1 MLIHE
6 YQAKDFLKQLGITI
20 PAGQLA
26 ETAGEAKA
34 AAEQLGCP
42 VIIKSQILSGGRGKA
57 GGIRLADSPEK
68 AWLEARN
75 LLGKKLITS
84 QSAGRGLTVRKILV
98 EKALQVQKEIYFSLV
113 IDRKNERIAAIA
125 GRQGGIEIEEL
136 ARSNPEA
143 IKKEYF
149 YPEAGL
155 LPFQARN
162 LTYFLELP
170 EPAFKTTLDYLKKL
184 TEFFVAKD
192 VKLLEI
198 NPLILTAEDRL
209 VAADVKLDFDDSG
222 RTRQPELASLEDWA
236 EVSPEEKKAR
246 SYKLNYI
253 KMEGQIGCLV
263 NGAGLA
269 MATMDIIQLFGGQP
283 ANFLDIGGGVT
294 EEAVGQAF
302 EILAGDDQVKAC
314 LINIF
319 GGIVRCDLVAR
330 GIVAS
335 ARKMSLQKPVV
346 IRLEGTNVA
355 EGKKILEEA
364 SLPFYFVNEFEQA
377 ARLAV
382 SLSQS

>member
-6 YQAKDFLKQLGITI
+6 YQAKDFLKQLGIAI

-26 ETAGEAKA
+26 ETPGEAKV

-68 AWLEARN
+68 AWLEAGS

-84 QSAGRGLTVRKILV
+84 QSAGHGLTVRKILV
-98 EKALQVQKEIYFSLV
+98 EEALQVQKEIYFSLV
-113 IDRKNERIAAIA
+113 IDRKNDRIAAIS
-125 GRQGGIEIEEL
+125 GRQGGLDIEEL
-136 ARSNPEA
+136 SRSNPEA

-149 YPEAGL
+149 YPETGL

-162 LTYFLELP
+162 LAYFLQLS
-170 EPAFKTTLDYLKKL
+170 EPAFKTSLEYLKKL
-184 TEFFVAKD
+184 SAFFLTKD

-198 NPLILTAEDRL
+198 NPLVLTAENRL

-222 RTRQPELASLEDWA
+222 LVRQPEVAGLEDYS
-236 EVSPEEKKAR
+236 EVSPLEKRAR

-302 EILAGDDQVKAC
+302 EILAGDEQVTAC

-330 GIVAS
+330 GIVTS
-335 ARKMSLQKPVV
+335 ARKMSLKKPVV

-364 SLPFYFVNEFEQA
+364 NLPFYFVSEFEQA
-377 ARLAV
+377 ARQAV
-382 SLSQS
+382 SLCQS